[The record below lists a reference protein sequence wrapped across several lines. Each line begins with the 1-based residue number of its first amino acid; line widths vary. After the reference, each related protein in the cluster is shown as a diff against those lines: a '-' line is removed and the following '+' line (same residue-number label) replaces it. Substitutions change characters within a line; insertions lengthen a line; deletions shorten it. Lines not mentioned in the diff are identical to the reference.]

1 MKTGGRPTSRARS
14 PGERIPKASTIQVVY
29 GLAMELA
36 KGTERGARNAL
47 NSAVQDAARLRG
59 QLPSVIAS
67 IG

>member
-47 NSAVQDAARLRG
+47 NSADPVVQRRPLG
-59 QLPSVIAS
+59 
-67 IG
+67 GK

>member
-47 NSAVQDAARLRG
+47 NSADPVVSMCATRG
-59 QLPSVIAS
+59 R
-67 IG
+67 